1 MFGIVLTRF
10 PSKSKTSTWFA
21 AGPETKTWWL
31 ASSITI
37 EPKPVAP
44 SATDEPDP
52 ATADDPTIA
61 PAATSTTI
69 AVANLTSLPRI
80 GVTLPLDNG
89 QRPSELTST
98 LRGFPYLGATR
109 TARQFANERRRH
121 EKRQPT

>member
-31 ASSITI
+31 ASSTTL

-69 AVANLTSLPRI
+69 AVANLPSLPRI
-80 GVTLPLDNG
+80 GVTLPSTTVNVRLN
-89 QRPSELTST
+89 LTAPCGDFHTSSDANCET
-98 LRGFPYLGATR
+98 I
-109 TARQFANERRRH
+109 RQ
-121 EKRQPT
+121 